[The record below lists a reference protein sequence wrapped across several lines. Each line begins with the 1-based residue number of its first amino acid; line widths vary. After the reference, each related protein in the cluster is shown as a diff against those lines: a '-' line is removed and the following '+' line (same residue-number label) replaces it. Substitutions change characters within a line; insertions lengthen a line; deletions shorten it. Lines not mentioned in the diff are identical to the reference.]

1 MRTTNKS
8 FSFAVGLALAAL
20 LLNGC
25 ANPNIGSQAHNY
37 LLRPLRVAIVPGE
50 NKTDQPKAN
59 MVFDKAWE
67 EALAHLGYQVVSADH
82 VVTYAAASG
91 ISLEQVRKTDPA
103 KLGNDLKVDA
113 ILNTEILRWKNS
125 YKVVES
131 DSTVSGVGRLVEAS
145 TGAIIWEHHWVYQEK
160 SGNGGNN
167 GLVGLF
173 VDALVTATVNAATDA
188 PTRMAKAGV
197 AMSAGTVP
205 HPGKAP

>member
-1 MRTTNKS
+1 MKTITKPVT
-8 FSFAVGLALAAL
+8 FAAAFTLAAL

-25 ANPNIGSQAHNY
+25 AGPAVPNQNC
-37 LLRPLRVAIVPGE
+37 LQRPLRVAIVPGI

-67 EALAHLGYQVVSADH
+67 EALTKLGYQVVDADR

-91 ISLEQVRKTDPA
+91 ITLNQVLKTDTA

-113 ILNTEILRWKNS
+113 ILTTEILHWKNS
-125 YKVVES
+125 YKVVKA
-131 DSTVSGVGRLVEAS
+131 DSTVSGIGRLVEAS
-145 TGAIIWEHHWVYQEK
+145 TGAIIWEHHWVYQEQ

-167 GLVGLF
+167 GVLGLL
-173 VDALVTATVNAATDA
+173 VDAAVTAVVNSATDA
-188 PTRMAKAGV
+188 PTRLAKQGV

-205 HPGKAP
+205 RPGYAP